1 MGAKTDEDKKSESDK
16 FINEKVPAFLE
27 KAEELLK
34 KSGGKYFV
42 GNKVII
48 MTKKYN
54 SEICTQTSLQLTHF
68 KL

>member
-42 GNKVII
+42 GNKVIM
-48 MTKKYN
+48 MTTNITLKYAHKQV
-54 SEICTQTSLQLTHF
+54 C
-68 KL
+68 K

>member
-42 GNKVII
+42 GNKVF
-48 MTKKYN
+48 MTTKNITLKYAHKQV
-54 SEICTQTSLQLTHF
+54 C
-68 KL
+68 K